1 MAGRRRRWRPGALG
15 HWPSL
20 QYRPWKSA
28 LEISL
33 GNQPCK
39 LALGKHPTRAD
50 HEIVAVDHLRT
61 SADAEDSHHI
71 RRRAALDLLGV
82 IGVIGDEPAADLMG
96 VGAAHHHR
104 VATGELPIDP

>member
-15 HWPSL
+15 HWPSV

-39 LALGKHPTRAD
+39 LALGKHPARAD
-50 HEIVAVDHLRT
+50 HEIVAVDHYRT
-61 SADAEDSHHI
+61 SADAEDRHHI
-71 RRRAALDLLGV
+71 RQRAALDLLGV
-82 IGVIGDEPAADLMG
+82 IGVIDEQPAANLIG
-96 VGAAHHHR
+96 VRAAHHNP
-104 VATGELPIDP
+104 VATGELHT